1 MRPKLLQLPPAGPPL
16 LARPHHRAVPN
27 RVHLEK
33 PGSRTENSLEILQQ
47 VQSRSLTSALPVV
60 PKPNLMHLTK
70 KMPKNDKA
78 CWTVSWIKDF
88 THLRLLLAT
97 TAPGALFCDFGRPKL
112 MDDTMLE
119 RNGVQL
125 TTRARQLKCRSVK
138 KEIWTF
144 PLCDLHES
152 RCNFEPPKKT
162 DMEKGTKNLHFC
174 TSSYISTSFAL

>member
-1 MRPKLLQLPPAGPPL
+1 
-16 LARPHHRAVPN
+16 
-27 RVHLEK
+27 
-33 PGSRTENSLEILQQ
+33 
-47 VQSRSLTSALPVV
+47 
-60 PKPNLMHLTK
+60 
-70 KMPKNDKA
+70 MPKNDKA
-78 CWTVSWIKDF
+78 CWTVSWIQDF

-152 RCNFEPPKKT
+152 RCNFEPPKKNRYG
-162 DMEKGTKNLHFC
+162 KRYLK
-174 TSSYISTSFAL
+174 FALLHLFVYLNIQPSKMLESSKVRTSAKKV